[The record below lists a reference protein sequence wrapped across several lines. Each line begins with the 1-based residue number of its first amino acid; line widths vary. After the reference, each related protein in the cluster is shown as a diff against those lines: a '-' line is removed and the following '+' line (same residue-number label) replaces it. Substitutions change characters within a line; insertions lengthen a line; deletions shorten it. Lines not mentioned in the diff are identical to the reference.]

1 MFALSQSKTH
11 APQNQWPSARYQ
23 HDTRPAVPEV
33 RGTKRVDGS
42 QASLLREIL
51 LLLIKIAAITLA
63 FLLLITFMFGIVRYP
78 DATMYPAIKNGDIV
92 IFYRLDR
99 DYIAQ
104 DVLVLQFQGETQ
116 VRRVVATAGDVVD
129 IAPEGLLINGALQQ
143 EPGINSPTQRYEEG
157 IDFPLTLQEG
167 QVFVLSDSRADA
179 SAADS
184 RIYGAVDIED
194 TLGKVV
200 AILRRRNI

>member
-1 MFALSQSKTH
+1 
-11 APQNQWPSARYQ
+11 
-23 HDTRPAVPEV
+23 
-33 RGTKRVDGS
+33 
-42 QASLLREIL
+42 
-51 LLLIKIAAITLA
+51 
-63 FLLLITFMFGIVRYP
+63 MFGIVRYP